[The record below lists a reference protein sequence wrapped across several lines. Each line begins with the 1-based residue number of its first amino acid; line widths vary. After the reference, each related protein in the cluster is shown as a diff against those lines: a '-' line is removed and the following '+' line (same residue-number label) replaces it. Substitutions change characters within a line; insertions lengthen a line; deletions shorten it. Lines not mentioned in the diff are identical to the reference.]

1 MILDNTAIA
10 QCADPRMICLVLSFV
25 GLAILA
31 YLAFYLTFIF
41 FLIDPNVIELYRNSG
56 NFANAVES
64 AFLVIQFLLQLWI
77 LFIFKKLG
85 TNLNTDE
92 ESN

>member
-1 MILDNTAIA
+1 MIRDNTAIA
-10 QCADPRMICLVLSFV
+10 QCANPRMICLVLSFV
-25 GLAILA
+25 GGAIFA
-31 YLAFYLTFIF
+31 YFAFYATFIYC
-41 FLIDPNVIELYRNSG
+41 LIDPNVIELYRSSG
-56 NFANAVES
+56 NFAMAVES

-77 LFIFKKLG
+77 FYIFKKLG

>member
-10 QCADPRMICLVLSFV
+10 QCADPRMICSVLSFV
-25 GLAILA
+25 GLAILV
-31 YLAFYLTFIF
+31 YFAFYVTFIF
-41 FLIDPNVIELYRNSG
+41 CLIDPNVIELYRSSG
-56 NFANAVES
+56 KFAMAVES

-77 LFIFKKLG
+77 FVIFKKLG